1 MRVPGLFVERRRATP
16 EYYLSGFSASNS
28 SLALYLAGSYACP
41 LLQSVAA
48 GHITSFV
55 MGGISTVVESYLLL

>member
-1 MRVPGLFVERRRATP
+1 MRVPGLFVESRRATP

-28 SLALYLAGSYACP
+28 LTLYLAGYHARP
-41 LLQSVAA
+41 LSQSVAA

-55 MGGISTVVESYLLL
+55 MGGIITVGESYLLL